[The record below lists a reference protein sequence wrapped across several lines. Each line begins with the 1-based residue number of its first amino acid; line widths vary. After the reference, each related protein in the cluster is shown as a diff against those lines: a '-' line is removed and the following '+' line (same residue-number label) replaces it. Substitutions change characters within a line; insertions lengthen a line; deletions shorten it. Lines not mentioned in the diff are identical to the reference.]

1 MSYAKKLQEK
11 RSALV
16 EKAEA
21 IVALATTEERDLTTQ
36 EDADVA
42 SALSEATS
50 LDDSIQHHEQLEAR
64 SAEAAQL
71 REVRGITEK
80 SVSVVKSEPRTYHA
94 KSEVSF
100 LADAYASQFNNDYQA
115 KERLSR
121 HMQEESVERRA
132 VTSANFTG
140 LVVPQYLTDL
150 VAPVRRAGR
159 PLADVANHMT
169 LPDSGLT
176 LSISR
181 VTTGSSTAVQTE
193 GSAVSETNMDDTQ
206 LDVTVKT
213 IGGQQTVSRQAI
225 ERGTGVDGIVM
236 RDLVASYNT
245 VLDGLLTA
253 DLLANSGQ
261 SVSYTDA
268 SPTVG
273 ELYPKLLDAVQKV
286 QTTYFGGP
294 NLIVMHP
301 RRLAF
306 FMAALDSQNRPLV
319 VPAPVAMNPIG
330 SGDGM
335 PIYGNSGYSIAGI
348 PILTDA
354 NVTTANGAGTN
365 EDAIFVTN
373 TNEIHL
379 WEQANQPLML
389 RFDQPNAA
397 SLNIL
402 VVVYGYIAH
411 TVSRYANAHA
421 KITGTGL
428 VTPTF

>member
-80 SVSVVKSEPRTYHA
+80 SVTVVKSEPRTYHA
-94 KSEVSF
+94 KSEASF
-100 LADAYASQFNNDYQA
+100 LADAYSSQFNNDFQA

-121 HMQEESVERRA
+121 HMMEESVERRA
-132 VTSANFTG
+132 VTSAAFTG

-159 PLADVANHMT
+159 PLADVANHMP

-181 VTTGSSTAVQTE
+181 ITTGSSTAVQTE

-236 RDLVASYNT
+236 KDLVSSYNT

-253 DLLANSGQ
+253 DLLANAGQ
-261 SVSYTDA
+261 SVTYTDA
-268 SPTVG
+268 SPTVA

-286 QTTYFGGP
+286 QTNYYGGP

-301 RRLAF
+301 RRLAW

-330 SGDGM
+330 AGDGA
-335 PIYGNSGYSIAGI
+335 PVYGNSGYAIAGI

-354 NVTTANGAGTN
+354 NVTTGNGSGTN

-421 KITGTGL
+421 KIIGTGL